1 MLPTALIVFRE
12 VLEASLIV
20 SIVLAASRGVAGR
33 GWWVGG
39 GLIGG
44 LAGAALLAL
53 FADALSNLASGFGQ
67 EYFNAAV
74 MFVAVAMLGWHS
86 IWMSRHSREM
96 ARQIAEVGKAVA
108 SGTRPLAGL
117 AIVVGAAVLREG
129 AEAVL
134 FLYGVLVSSP
144 GQKPE
149 MALGGVLGLAGGV
162 FLGYAMYAG
171 LLQIPLK
178 RLFTVTNALI
188 VLLAAGMA
196 SQGIGFLI
204 SADLVPTWGDAVW
217 DTSGLLDE
225 TSLLGKM
232 LHALIG
238 YTARPAGTQIVAYV
252 VTAVTIVLLSR
263 VAAGREAYRHAVR
276 H

>member
-204 SADLVPTWGDAVW
+204 SADLVPTWGDAAW

>member
-1 MLPTALIVFRE
+1 
-12 VLEASLIV
+12 
-20 SIVLAASRGVAGR
+20 
-33 GWWVGG
+33 
-39 GLIGG
+39 
-44 LAGAALLAL
+44 
-53 FADALSNLASGFGQ
+53 
-67 EYFNAAV
+67 

-171 LLQIPLK
+171 LLQIPMK

-204 SADLVPTWGDAVW
+204 SADLVPTWADAVW